1 MSKSTEWWMT
11 LFLFLVSSD
20 ICLSIQLYIESPNML
35 LLTLWKGI
43 FICGSDCLF
52 NSYWINSY
60 TKMIS
65 LYELSNIWDPDN
77 SCLRATIN
85 FRPNVRYLSI
95 QSRVLDSLVRCVH
108 CTLYR
113 GVWLSGLLAG
123 LVSDWHYQL
132 HCRRLPLSSASG
144 LDGQFTGHPNQPAPQ
159 KPWLEDFMIRCHV
172 IGGKL
177 LVRYFHLAFLSF
189 CSTYLASITLHFW
202 DPRPHIKYLLR
213 VQSM

>member
-77 SCLRATIN
+77 SCLWATIN
-85 FRPNVRYLSI
+85 FRPYVRYLSI
-95 QSRVLDSLVRCVH
+95 QSRVLDTVQFSEVCA
-108 CTLYR
+108 
-113 GVWLSGLLAG
+113 GVCG
-123 LVSDWHYQL
+123 
-132 HCRRLPLSSASG
+132 
-144 LDGQFTGHPNQPAPQ
+144 
-159 KPWLEDFMIRCHV
+159 
-172 IGGKL
+172 
-177 LVRYFHLAFLSF
+177 
-189 CSTYLASITLHFW
+189 YLACWLGVYLSDIISCTVADCLCPQRLAWMVSLPVIPINQTHKNHGWKIWWFVAMSEEGNFLRGIFIWHFCHSA
-202 DPRPHIKYLLR
+202 RHIWR
-213 VQSM
+213 A